1 MSAFGQAFYGDTMRW
16 FIGTVEEIGSDKPR
30 LGRVKVRIQGVHADA
45 SDISTAD
52 LPYAQVLI
60 PTTEGGVSGFGQ
72 NPNLMVGAQVFGMF
86 LDGVT
91 SQLPLVLGSIPKV
104 EVPSNEQVDNIIS
117 NPVQGALYRST
128 NQGINA
134 AYTHTVAS
142 TPGVSNL
149 EITWDFFITFG
160 FPPIAVAAMLGNFW
174 VESAADKFGDLDPK
188 ATNGV
193 AIGIAQWEDTR
204 LVGLKQFATKNPWY
218 GKFETLTSQLFWI
231 EEELREEYKSAMGV
245 KDITNVADATVFW
258 QHRYEKNAYEI
269 DYGQR
274 PPTKVPSKYIVQN
287 MYINKRLHEDRR
299 VHHAERIYKQ
309 FTSAK
314 VTA

>member
-16 FIGTVEEIGSDKPR
+16 FIGTVEEIGSDIPR

-117 NPVQGALYRST
+117 NPVQGALYQST

-149 EITWDFFITFG
+149 EIAWNDFSAYG

-204 LVGLKQFATKNPWY
+204 LVGLKQFATDNSHH
-218 GKFETLTSQLFWI
+218 GGFETLRCQI
-231 EEELREEYKSAMGV
+231 EWVMEELSGFYTSAMGV
-245 KDITNVADATVFW
+245 KDITNVADAAVFW
-258 QHRYEKNAYEI
+258 QHRYEQNRYETN
-269 DYGQR
+269 DGK
-274 PPTKVPSKYIVQN
+274 KVPSKYIVQN
-287 MYINKRLHEDRR
+287 LKINRRLHEDRR

>member
-1 MSAFGQAFYGDTMRW
+1 MSLKSAFYGDTMRW
-16 FIGTVEEIGSDKPR
+16 FIGVVEETGSDKPK
-30 LGRVKVRIQGVHADA
+30 LGRVKVRIHGVHGDA
-45 SDISTAD
+45 SEVSTAD
-52 LPYAQVLI
+52 LPHAQVLV
-60 PTTEGGVSGFGQ
+60 PTTEEGVSGFGA

-86 LDGVT
+86 LDGST

-104 EVPSNEQVDNIIS
+104 EVPSREQVENIIY
-117 NPVQGALYRST
+117 NPITGAIIRNT
-128 NQGINA
+128 RQGINV

-149 EITWDFFITFG
+149 EITWDFFIAVG

-174 VESAADKFGDLDPK
+174 VESFGDKFGDLDPK

-193 AIGIAQWEDTR
+193 DFGIAQWGATR

-287 MYINKRLHEDRR
+287 MYINKRLHEARR